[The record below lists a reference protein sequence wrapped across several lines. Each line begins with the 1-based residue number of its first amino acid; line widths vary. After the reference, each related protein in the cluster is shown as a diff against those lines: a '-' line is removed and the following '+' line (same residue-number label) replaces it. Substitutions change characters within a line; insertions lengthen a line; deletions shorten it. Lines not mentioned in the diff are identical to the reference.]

1 MVGCRL
7 VRHLE
12 YQPLTLII
20 YTLTVLGCN
29 ARQMKDFQLE
39 KHQKTS
45 GGGAPSY
52 PLAVKGSKRKGVEGS

>member
-1 MVGCRL
+1 
-7 VRHLE
+7 
-12 YQPLTLII
+12 
-20 YTLTVLGCN
+20 
-29 ARQMKDFQLE
+29 MKDFQLE